1 MRIGEEIGF
10 VGLVILLG
18 LFFFLLYRGFKIASS
33 QPDKFGFLLAAG
45 ITWGLFINI
54 AVNIGVVT
62 AILPVTGLPLPFV
75 SYGGSSLLVSSAA
88 IAVLLNLS
96 KRSVQTA

>member
-1 MRIGEEIGF
+1 MITNLPNQSG
-10 VGLVILLG
+10 VYLA
-18 LFFFLLYRGFKIASS
+18 IAA
-33 QPDKFGFLLAAG
+33 FLLAAG

-62 AILPVTGLPLPFV
+62 AILPVTGLPLPFL
-75 SYGGSSLLVSSAA
+75 SYGGSSLLVSTGA

-96 KRSVQTA
+96 KRAVQTT